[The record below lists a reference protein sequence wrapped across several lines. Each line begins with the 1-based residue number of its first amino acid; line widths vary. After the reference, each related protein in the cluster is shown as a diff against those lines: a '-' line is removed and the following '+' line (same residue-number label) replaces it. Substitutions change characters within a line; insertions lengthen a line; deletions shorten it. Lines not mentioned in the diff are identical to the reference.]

1 MSDAPNSAR
10 AARPED
16 ARWISEAIALAR
28 DSVASGGGPFGALIV
43 RDGRVLAAASNRVTV
58 ELDPTAHAEVNAIR
72 AACRATREFK
82 LTGATLYS
90 SCEPCP
96 MCLGAIHWARVER
109 LVFACSR
116 TDAAA
121 AGFDDDWIYRE
132 LALPLEQRAVP
143 TLQHSRDA
151 GLAAFAAWRA
161 LSTRIEY

>member
-1 MSDAPNSAR
+1 MSQDLQAAR
-10 AARPED
+10 AARPDD
-16 ARWISEAIALAR
+16 ARWIAQAIELAR
-28 DSVASGGGPFGALIV
+28 TSVATGGGPFGALIV
-43 RDGRVLAAASNRVTV
+43 RDGRVLAAASNRVTA

-72 AACRATREFK
+72 AACKATGDFK
-82 LTGATLYS
+82 LNGATLYS

-132 LALPLEQRAVP
+132 LVLPLEQRAVP
-143 TLQHSRDA
+143 TLQLARDA
-151 GLAAFAAWRA
+151 GLQAFEAWRA